1 MATEQHTGNNPAE
14 DDSTEREYEV
24 TIVLRLTKR
33 IDSSAVRIDDDL
45 DRMEA
50 RIKTALDVG
59 MGYTL
64 DFTEVTAEPK

>member
-14 DDSTEREYEV
+14 DDPTEREYEV
-24 TIVLRLTKR
+24 IVVLRLTKR
-33 IDSSAVRIDDDL
+33 IDSSAVKIDDDL

-64 DFTEVTAEPK
+64 DFTEVTAEAK

>member
-1 MATEQHTGNNPAE
+1 MATEQYTGNNPAE
-14 DDSTEREYEV
+14 DDPTECEYEV
-24 TIVLRLTKR
+24 IIVLRITKR
-33 IDSSAVRIDDDL
+33 IDSSAVKIGDDL

>member
-1 MATEQHTGNNPAE
+1 MATEQYTGNNPIE
-14 DDSTEREYEV
+14 DDATECEYEV
-24 TIVLRLTKR
+24 IIVLRLTKR